1 MFGSR
6 NNNNGLI
13 FALYNDAR
21 SVYRLSDVAMLMN
34 ETNFVS
40 LNRRLNYF
48 VRCNKIQNPRKGV
61 YTKAVFNKEEL
72 ACRVFIPSYI
82 SLEYVLQK
90 AGIIFQFNS
99 QITSVSY
106 LSRNIEIDQ
115 TNFVFR
121 KIKGDIL
128 VDTNGIVRQSTG
140 VNIATPERAFLD
152 TLYLNGNYFFDNINS
167 LNKDLIFKLLPI
179 YKSTKLTQ
187 RVTKLLSK

>member
-1 MFGSR
+1 MFSSQ
-6 NNNNGLI
+6 NSNGDLI

-21 SVYRLSDVAMLMN
+21 SVYRLNDVAMLMK
-34 ETNFVS
+34 ETNFES
-40 LNRRLNYF
+40 LNKRLNYF
-48 VRCNKIQNPRKGV
+48 VKCNKIQNPRKGV
-61 YTKAVFNKEEL
+61 YTKTTYDKEEL

-90 AGIIFQFNS
+90 AGVIFQYNS

-106 LSRNIEIDQ
+106 LSRNIEVDQ

-128 VDTNGIVRQSTG
+128 VDTNGIIRQTTG

-152 TLYLNGNYFFDNINS
+152 TLYLNGNFYFDNINS
-167 LNKDLIFKLLPI
+167 LDKELIFKLLSI
-179 YKSTKLTQ
+179 YKSNKLTQ

>member
-1 MFGSR
+1 MFGSQ
-6 NNNNGLI
+6 NINSDLI

-21 SVYRLSDVAMLMN
+21 SVYRLNDIAMLVK
-34 ETNFVS
+34 ETNFES
-40 LNRRLNYF
+40 LNKRLNYF

-61 YTKAVFNKEEL
+61 YTKTAYIKEEL
-72 ACRVFIPSYI
+72 ACRIFIPSYI

-90 AGIIFQFNS
+90 AGVIFQFNS

-106 LSRNIEIDQ
+106 LSRNIEVDQ
-115 TNFVFR
+115 TSLIFR

-128 VDTNGIVRQSTG
+128 VDTNGIIRQTNG

-152 TLYLNGNYFFDNINS
+152 TLYLNGNYYFDNTS
-167 LNKDLIFKLLPI
+167 SMDKDLVFKLLPI
-179 YKSTKLTQ
+179 YKSTRLTQ